1 MARRRAVALFGAL
14 LALALTLL
22 ASACL
27 LWFPRS
33 APGPPPAAWAAQQRR
48 QRRLR
53 DACRETDDDAA
64 SLDELSR
71 AKLDHIVVDDAHGL
85 LYCSV
90 PKVASTNWKRVLLA
104 LHAGPGDPSQIP
116 ANRSHDPAAFTS
128 LGQLSPEEARRRLR
142 SHLKF
147 MFARHPLER
156 LLSAYRNKFEHAWS
170 DYFPRRFG
178 RTIVRRFRGAGASPD
193 ALSTGRGVTFD
204 EFLRYVAGLDAGD
217 HASAFNEHW
226 RPVSDLCFPCLVR
239 YDVVGLYHSLDQDSA
254 LVLWR
259 AGLQR
264 RVAFPSRARTYSSEP
279 TGSLM
284 DAYYGNV
291 SAALLRQLRTVYQRD
306 MALFRYARR
315 YPPFD

>member
-1 MARRRAVALFGAL
+1 MARKRVLAL
-14 LALALTLL
+14 LAALLVLTALLL

-27 LWFPRS
+27 LCTRS
-33 APGPPPAAWAAQQRR
+33 GPGPPPAAWVAQHRR

-53 DACRETDDDAA
+53 DACRQTDAAA

-104 LHAGPGDPSQIP
+104 LQAGPGDPSRIP
-116 ANRSHDPAAFTS
+116 ANRSHDPAAFIS
-128 LGQLSPEEARRRLR
+128 LGQLSPDEARRRLR

-156 LLSAYRNKFEHAWS
+156 LLSAYRNKFEHSWS

-178 RTIVRRFRGAGASPD
+178 RTIVRQFRAGASPD

-204 EFLRYVAGLDAGD
+204 EFLRYVASLDTGD

-264 RVAFPSRARTYSSEP
+264 RVEFPSRARTYSSEP

-291 SAALLRQLRTVYQRD
+291 STALLDRLRAVYKRD
-306 MALFRYARR
+306 MAMFRYARR
-315 YPPFD
+315 YPPFG